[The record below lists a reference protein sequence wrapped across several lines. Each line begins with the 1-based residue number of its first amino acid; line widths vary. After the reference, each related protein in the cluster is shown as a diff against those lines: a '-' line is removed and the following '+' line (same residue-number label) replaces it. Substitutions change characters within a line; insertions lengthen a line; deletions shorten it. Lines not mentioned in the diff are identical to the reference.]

1 MFLKDD
7 CTGRIV
13 FDKESYKNEEE
24 MWAAV
29 ARQLKILTEND
40 YEVYFRAEDSNIGIY
55 QLDFAH
61 DPNSG
66 EDDWGCSRFMLVTSE
81 EEDEIFSRRDNPE
94 PKEVN
99 VIIEDKDKK
108 FPTQEECTILC

>member
-29 ARQLKILTEND
+29 AQQLKILTRND
-40 YEVYFRAEDSNIGIY
+40 YEVYFRAEDTNIGIY

-66 EDDWGCSRFMLVTSE
+66 EDDWGCPRFMLVTSE
-81 EEDEIFSRRDNPE
+81 EEDEIFSRRD
-94 PKEVN
+94 
-99 VIIEDKDKK
+99 DK
-108 FPTQEECTILC
+108 